1 MAMNKLLITLSLLA
15 LPTAAAA
22 DDKNHWDLTVGA
34 ATLAV
39 NLPWQD
45 SDTQVALAPYVN
57 ASYGNW
63 HFGVND
69 LVRYEYPFDQ
79 NTSLFSGL
87 QYQDPGYDSNT
98 SLFSDYSDHQVFDGY
113 DGAKGSVIATA
124 GMRWQ
129 GLSLT
134 VGQDVSNRSKASI
147 ASLSLDLPLW
157 RFGRGGQIK
166 AKASVAWYDEN
177 YVNHYYGVALEQVNL
192 AVGRVAYEGQA
203 ATNYQLGLEAIYPF
217 SQQWA
222 LVISAS
228 RTRLD
233 DSIVDSPLVG
243 EDYLDSLAIVGT
255 YRF

>member
-1 MAMNKLLITLSLLA
+1 MAMNKLLITLSLLT
-15 LPTAAAA
+15 LSTAAAA
-22 DDKNHWDLTVGA
+22 DDKKHWDLTVGT
-34 ATLAV
+34 ATLAMK
-39 NLPWQD
+39 LPWQD
-45 SDTQVALAPYVN
+45 SDIQVALAPYVN
-57 ASYGNW
+57 VRYGHW

-79 NTSLFSGL
+79 NTSVFTGL
-87 QYQDPGYDSNT
+87 QYQDHGYDSNT

-129 GLSLT
+129 GLSLM
-134 VGQDVSNRSKASI
+134 VGEDVSDRSKASI

-166 AKASVAWYDEN
+166 AKASVDWYDEN
-177 YVNHYYGVALEQVNL
+177 YVNYNYGVTSEQVNT
-192 AVGRVAYEGQA
+192 AVGRSAYEGQA
-203 ATNYQLGLEAIYPF
+203 ATNYQVGIEGMYPF
-217 SQQWA
+217 SRHWA

-228 RTRLD
+228 RTMLD
-233 DSIVDSPLVG
+233 DNIVNSPLVG
-243 EDYLDSLAIVGT
+243 EDYLDSIAVVGT